1 MNELADHHYKRLF
14 KFLPGKVLVIL
25 PDNFEIIAVTNDYL
39 EATMTCES
47 DIVGKMLF
55 NVFPDNPKEEHAD
68 GVMKLSA
75 SLQRVKSLKTS
86 DVMAVQRYPI
96 SLPDGS
102 FEERFWSAVNSPVLN
117 DAGEIEFIMHSVE
130 DVTAL
135 VQESNELKP
144 TEAISGSD
152 PTVQKIILHARELR
166 QTLAKLQEHEAR
178 LLTAERMLNL
188 GTWEFHLGKG
198 TMNWSRQVFKIFDV
212 PTNNPA
218 PDFDGYLSLVHPDD
232 KETVRAVY
240 KAFKEQQ
247 TPQFTLEHRVIA
259 RDGKVRYIKGAGQRH
274 ESEDGEIV
282 LGYVLDITSFI
293 RTREKLSHAEQLL
306 HLAGEKAKLG
316 GWRTQLDSETIIWT
330 SETSAIHGKPSGY
343 SPSTVAEAIQ
353 YYAPEYRK
361 LVQDAFERCVRKGEN
376 FDFVCQLQL
385 SDGHRPWVRV
395 IGVAELDEKGNTNA
409 IQGAFQD
416 ISVLREAQDRA
427 ESAERQRRDVL
438 ESISDGFLAVNKK
451 WNLTYV
457 NQQAGRL
464 LDRSPD
470 ELLGKNLWE
479 EFPDAI
485 GSDFESQYQLAIES
499 RQTSRFQAFYPPLIK
514 WFDVSAYP
522 IPDGLAVYF
531 RDVTSERQRQEELRL
546 VDAALSRQ
554 NDVVVITEADA
565 LDAPNGPRIVYVNDA
580 FERLTGYTK
589 NEAIGRTPRILQGPE
604 TDRQQLKQIR
614 RALQNKEP
622 IRCEVLNYS
631 KTGQSYW
638 LELDITPLFDVER
651 NCTHF
656 VAVQRDITQ
665 RKLKEVELRQARE
678 RFELISRATN
688 DVIWD
693 WNLSTNSVWW
703 NDAMTVVFGYEF
715 SELEPGPE
723 SWIKRIH
730 PDEQDRV
737 LRELYKVIDGNEVL
751 WSDEYRFLKYNGQY
765 ANVIDR
771 GFVTRDDDGKVVR
784 MVGSMQD
791 ITERMDMEQR
801 LRESQ
806 KLEAV
811 GHLTGGVAHD
821 FNNLL
826 TIIMGNAEMM
836 TDLTTDTTLISMAEM
851 SLSAAQRGA
860 ELTSR
865 LLAFARRRPLD
876 PKATNINHLV
886 EAMQPL
892 LRRTL
897 PENIELELV
906 LDPDL
911 GITDIDAS
919 ELDTAVLN
927 LTVNARDAMPTGG
940 KLTIQTAN
948 AVLDGDYAARNFEVV
963 PGEYVMICVSDTGTG
978 MTPDTLRRAFEP
990 FFTTKVMGKGSG
1002 LGLSM
1007 VFGFTKQSSGHIKI
1021 NSELNEGTT
1030 VKLYFPRIQSEQQV
1044 NSQTIAEQK
1053 LEGGTEHILIVE
1065 DDDLVLKNLERQL
1078 QLLGYRVTTATSGPE
1093 ALKILTTHND
1103 IDLLLTDIIMPGGM
1117 NGRELAE
1124 QARAIYPLI
1133 KVLFTSGYTE
1143 DVIVHHGRLDLG
1155 IDLLSKPYSRLEL
1168 STKLRQVIQASA

>member
-1 MNELADHHYKRLF
+1 M
-14 KFLPGKVLVIL
+14 
-25 PDNFEIIAVTNDYL
+25 
-39 EATMTCES
+39 
-47 DIVGKMLF
+47 
-55 NVFPDNPKEEHAD
+55 
-68 GVMKLSA
+68 
-75 SLQRVKSLKTS
+75 
-86 DVMAVQRYPI
+86 
-96 SLPDGS
+96 
-102 FEERFWSAVNSPVLN
+102 
-117 DAGEIEFIMHSVE
+117 
-130 DVTAL
+130 
-135 VQESNELKP
+135 
-144 TEAISGSD
+144 
-152 PTVQKIILHARELR
+152 
-166 QTLAKLQEHEAR
+166 
-178 LLTAERMLNL
+178 
-188 GTWEFHLGKG
+188 
-198 TMNWSRQVFKIFDV
+198 
-212 PTNNPA
+212 
-218 PDFDGYLSLVHPDD
+218 
-232 KETVRAVY
+232 
-240 KAFKEQQ
+240 
-247 TPQFTLEHRVIA
+247 
-259 RDGKVRYIKGAGQRH
+259 
-274 ESEDGEIV
+274 
-282 LGYVLDITSFI
+282 
-293 RTREKLSHAEQLL
+293 
-306 HLAGEKAKLG
+306 
-316 GWRTQLDSETIIWT
+316 
-330 SETSAIHGKPSGY
+330 
-343 SPSTVAEAIQ
+343 
-353 YYAPEYRK
+353 
-361 LVQDAFERCVRKGEN
+361 
-376 FDFVCQLQL
+376 
-385 SDGHRPWVRV
+385 
-395 IGVAELDEKGNTNA
+395 
-409 IQGAFQD
+409 
-416 ISVLREAQDRA
+416 
-427 ESAERQRRDVL
+427 
-438 ESISDGFLAVNKK
+438 
-451 WNLTYV
+451 
-457 NQQAGRL
+457 
-464 LDRSPD
+464 
-470 ELLGKNLWE
+470 
-479 EFPDAI
+479 
-485 GSDFESQYQLAIES
+485 
-499 RQTSRFQAFYPPLIK
+499 
-514 WFDVSAYP
+514 
-522 IPDGLAVYF
+522 
-531 RDVTSERQRQEELRL
+531 TSERQRQEELRL

-737 LRELYKVIDGNEVL
+737 LRQLYKVIDGDEVL

-784 MVGSMQD
+784 IVGSMQD

-836 TDLTTDTTLISMAEM
+836 TDLTTDTTLRSMAEM

-892 LRRTL
+892 LSRTL

-919 ELDTAVLN
+919 ELDTAMLN